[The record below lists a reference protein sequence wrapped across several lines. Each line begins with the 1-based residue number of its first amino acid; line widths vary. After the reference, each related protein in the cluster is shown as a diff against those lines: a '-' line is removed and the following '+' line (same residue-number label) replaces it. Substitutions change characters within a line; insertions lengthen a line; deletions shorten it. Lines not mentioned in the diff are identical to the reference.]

1 MFMTQAMKE
10 AIDKAYERGYAR
22 GRAEK
27 AIEAFEDEKRRNEQ
41 LYTWAYEQGAM
52 DALAKQGIIEIDDL
66 KGMLEKLEEED

>member
-41 LYTWAYEQGAM
+41 LYSWAYEQGAR
-52 DALAKQGIIEIDDL
+52 DALAKQGIIELDDI
-66 KGMLEKLEEED
+66 LEELKEEK